1 MKNVDDGDDDNTKSK
16 TVKSDELELEAGM
29 ETGVSKTELLKDV
42 DSSEGIQGAD
52 VVVVKETG
60 TETGISKTEQLKDS
74 DSSVD
79 RQGAEV
85 VVIKET
91 PKESIRVE
99 EGESLQAEHELKS
112 PSFSSISYKSSDESM
127 HYDSQKVLKETKVTK
142 DSKVLRDVRARRESQ
157 LSQLSDFESSSSHDS
172 SIEHQTVSVR
182 QKAAKKETNVDKAT
196 KKETQK
202 ETNVDKAT
210 KKETKKETNVDKATK
225 KETKKETNV
234 DEEESERL
242 SDSSLLTFVSQ
253 RSDNDEIS
261 DKKGNQLQKKKS
273 KKAKSSASTILV
285 KDVLTTGIKST
296 NSSTEATDEDSERG
310 RKKHVTCRESK
321 VPSSFSSEDLSPDR
335 KSPSFE
341 KQDSGKDKGRKASYS
356 SDFTG
361 ESSRDESP
369 KGENGGEKKQANG
382 DEKMNK
388 TKLKIKQK
396 SSSSV
401 SSRKSS
407 SEKEELISDTIFLKR
422 SKVDLEMRSFS
433 SSDDEVK
440 SRTFRELNAARKSK
454 LSKNIHVKS
463 SSGSKDL
470 SDSDL
475 ERSEGETK
483 AKVDLDRLEPKSK
496 FVKESAVHRKE
507 LESELDEPESN
518 TSESSTKLRTKSPS
532 SSSNGKDQLESKK
545 LVQSFSKS
553 RSDSGDQLDKTKNNI
568 MKESPEQ
575 GMKVSSMKAEHG
587 LLEDKSEITEATS
600 SKLEKEV
607 SDASGLERD
616 IPKLGELC
624 TEVIQAYNERK
635 QVDGVTIVVKDTF
648 LVKDPICVSQ
658 FLVNNILFW
667 FLNIHTTNLIFCHDS
682 RSCEWS
688 L

>member
-1 MKNVDDGDDDNTKSK
+1 MKTQLKTVEDRDDDSTKSK
-16 TVKSDELELEAGM
+16 TVKSDELELEAG
-29 ETGVSKTELLKDV
+29 
-42 DSSEGIQGAD
+42 
-52 VVVVKETG
+52 
-60 TETGISKTEQLKDS
+60 TETGIAKTEQFKDFD
-74 DSSVD
+74 DSVE
-79 RQGAEV
+79 RQGDDV
-85 VVIKET
+85 VVIKEMG
-91 PKESIRVE
+91 KESIRVE
-99 EGESLQAEHELKS
+99 EGESLQAEDKLKS
-112 PSFSSISYKSSDESM
+112 SSFSSISYKSSDESM
-127 HYDSQKVLKETKVTK
+127 HYDSQTVLKEAKVTK

-157 LSQLSDFESSSSHDS
+157 LSQLSDFESSSSHES
-172 SIEHQTVSVR
+172 SKEHQTVSVR

-196 KKETQK
+196 KKES
-202 ETNVDKAT
+202 VDKAA
-210 KKETKKETNVDKATK
+210 KKETNVDKATK
-225 KETKKETNV
+225 KEPSV
-234 DEEESERL
+234 DKEESEQL
-242 SDSSLLTFVSQ
+242 SDSSLLTCVSQ

-261 DKKGNQLQKKKS
+261 DEKGKQLQKKKS
-273 KKAKSSASTILV
+273 KKSRSAASNILE
-285 KDVLTTGIKST
+285 KDVLTTGIESSKS
-296 NSSTEATDEDSERG
+296 SSETSDKDSERG

-321 VPSSFSSEDLSPDR
+321 VPSPPSSSEDSSPDR

-341 KQDSGKDKGRKASYS
+341 KQDLGKDTGRKASYS

-369 KGENGGEKKQANG
+369 KGECGGEKKQANG
-382 DEKMNK
+382 DEEISK
-388 TKLKIKQK
+388 TKLKVKQK
-396 SSSSV
+396 SSSSI

-407 SEKEELISDTIFLKR
+407 SEKDELICDTIFLKR
-422 SKVDLEMRSFS
+422 SKVDLEMRSLS

-440 SRTFRELNAARKSK
+440 SRTFREFKAARKSK
-454 LSKNIHVKS
+454 LSKNILS

-470 SDSDL
+470 SDM
-475 ERSEGETK
+475 ERSDGETK
-483 AKVDLDRLEPKSK
+483 AKVDLDRHEPKSK
-496 FVKESAVHRKE
+496 FVKESAVQRKE
-507 LESELDEPESN
+507 SSVESEWELDEPKSKTNELSAN
-518 TSESSTKLRTKSPS
+518 LRTKLPS
-532 SSSNGKDQLESKK
+532 GSSNGKDQLESKK

-658 FLVNNILFW
+658 FLV
-667 FLNIHTTNLIFCHDS
+667 
-682 RSCEWS
+682 
-688 L
+688 